1 MRFPDRLNHH
11 RHHLTVGRQQSNIR
25 RGISA
30 NPGKFHIENIE
41 TKHTYFLSEASFG
54 IGFMILISLKM
65 FFPYPMIL
73 EFPSIPILTSI
84 FLLRASQPRHLQ
96 AAPGSNRTI
105 IAALV
110 ELALTPVP
118 LQYYLLI
125 VWSSI
130 HVQWSDP
137 VLPFNL
143 VLPFDFLI
151 QDSLQ
156 ILF

>member
-1 MRFPDRLNHH
+1 MVFRFC
-11 RHHLTVGRQQSNIR
+11 
-25 RGISA
+25 GIH
-30 NPGKFHIENIE
+30 NPKNV
-41 TKHTYFLSEASFG
+41 
-54 IGFMILISLKM
+54 
-65 FFPYPMIL
+65 FPYPTIL
-73 EFPSIPILTSI
+73 EYPSIPIQNRVFPLT
-84 FLLRASQPRHLQ
+84 ASQPRHLQ

-143 VLPFDFLI
+143 VLPFDFFI
-151 QDSLQ
+151 QDYDPG
-156 ILF
+156 

>member
-1 MRFPDRLNHH
+1 
-11 RHHLTVGRQQSNIR
+11 
-25 RGISA
+25 
-30 NPGKFHIENIE
+30 
-41 TKHTYFLSEASFG
+41 
-54 IGFMILISLKM
+54 
-65 FFPYPMIL
+65 MIL

-84 FLLRASQPRHLQ
+84 FLLTASQPRHLQ

-130 HVQWSDP
+130 HVQGSDP
-137 VLPFNL
+137 VLPFNC
-143 VLPFDFLI
+143 LI
-151 QDSLQ
+151 QYYLL
-156 ILF
+156 IV